1 MEVIDDPGEL
11 RAQRQI
17 IPFFSQCKRLW
28 ESTNTRLIFI
38 RIEECGGVLCLV
50 GEDGD

>member
-1 MEVIDDPGEL
+1 MIPANSGL
-11 RAQRQI
+11 RDRSYR
-17 IPFFSQCKRLW
+17 FFYNVNRLW

-38 RIEECGGVLCLV
+38 RIRECGGVLCLV